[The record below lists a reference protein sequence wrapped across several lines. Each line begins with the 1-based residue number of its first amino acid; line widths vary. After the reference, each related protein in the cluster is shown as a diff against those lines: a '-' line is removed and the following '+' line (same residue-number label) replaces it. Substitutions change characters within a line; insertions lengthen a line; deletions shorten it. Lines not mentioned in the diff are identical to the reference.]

1 MTNCK
6 RKVEEQETHLKEIEN
21 SHENILI
28 TLKSK
33 QAEIDKLEKEL
44 QAKTE
49 EEEKQQLEMQNT
61 QAKVANLE
69 ADLTELE
76 ILSKN
81 AFNCFSK

>member
-1 MTNCK
+1 LTNCK

-81 AFNCFSK
+81 SFNCFSK

>member
-81 AFNCFSK
+81 SFNCFSK